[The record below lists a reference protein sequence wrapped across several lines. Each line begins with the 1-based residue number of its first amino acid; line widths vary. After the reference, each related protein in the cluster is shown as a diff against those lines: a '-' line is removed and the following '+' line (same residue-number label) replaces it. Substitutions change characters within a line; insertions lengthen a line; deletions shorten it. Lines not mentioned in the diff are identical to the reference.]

1 MQTYHQTYS
10 LDLDQQWFDDGS
22 PQQRQQFIC
31 YFRSK
36 PKTTGQHWDV
46 HSGELRPRIGECI
59 KVGVKVFKGHSQQ
72 DAKMHL
78 DDLRFVETVAA
89 EKGLGSHVR
98 VVPTRVGKVDSV
110 SYSIWISDCSKT
122 VQKDELVLIQKLPF
136 RGHIQQLYWCGDA
149 DDHHTLSDRCSRCQ
163 QRHPTLAALVDACAS
178 YSDGSSTISSLE
190 GVLVDGVYHLT
201 SAILR
206 QRPAADC
213 NDSVATTKEESQRS
227 VWGDRQNHAGI
238 SDGRDCRAQVH
249 LVPTAPQPEGLE
261 QGVNLPVAFESPPSY
276 TECEAYGL
284 PVYQVNDPCPPPPYV
299 TSGDD
304 EIEQSSGAV

>member
-10 LDLDQQWFDDGS
+10 LDLDQQWFDDDS
-22 PQQRQQFIC
+22 PQQRQQFTC

-36 PKTTGQHWDV
+36 RKTTGQHWYV
-46 HSGELRPRIGECI
+46 HSGELRPRIGACI
-59 KVGVKVFKGHSQQ
+59 KVGVKVFNGHSQQ

-78 DDLRFVETVAA
+78 DDLRFVETVVA

-110 SYSIWISDCSKT
+110 SYSVWISDCSKT

-136 RGHIQQLYWCGDA
+136 RGHIRQLSWCGDA
-149 DDHHTLSDRCSRCQ
+149 DDHHTLGDGRSRCQ
-163 QRHPTLAALVDACAS
+163 PCHPTLAALVDACAS
-178 YSDGSSTISSLE
+178 HSDGSSTISSLE

-201 SAILR
+201 SATLR

-213 NDSVATTKEESQRS
+213 NDSVAAATKEELQQT
-227 VWGDRQNHAGI
+227 VWGGRQNHAGI
-238 SDGRDCRAQVH
+238 SEGRDCRAPVR

-261 QGVNLPVAFESPPSY
+261 PRVNLPVAFESSPSY

-284 PVYQVNDPCPPPPYV
+284 PAYHVNDPCPPPPYV
-299 TSGDD
+299 
-304 EIEQSSGAV
+304 SSGAV